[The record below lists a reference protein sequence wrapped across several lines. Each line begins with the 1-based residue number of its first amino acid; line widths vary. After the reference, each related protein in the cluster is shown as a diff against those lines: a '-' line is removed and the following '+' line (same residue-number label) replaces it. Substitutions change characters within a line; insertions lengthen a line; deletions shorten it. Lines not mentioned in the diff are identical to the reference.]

1 MVGWLQGTA
10 VGRGIRLGAGVGDH
24 GGGTR
29 MRSVVAC
36 SEDAVGGVPRRS
48 AREFIGI
55 LALAL
60 GLLALAA
67 PSALA
72 ARGHQFTRNIGA
84 PCAVGPCAPGT
95 LSEPSA
101 VAVNEAT
108 EVIYVLDQG
117 NERVQRFAS
126 DGTFLGGFDGG
137 PEFEESPG
145 VNVPTT
151 EAGHG
156 GNSGELETGPFSF
169 GAAPQ
174 VSGIAVDNS
183 CSLEG
188 LVGAACEDPSN
199 EDVYVVDPGHNVVD
213 KFKPDGEYIGQITEA
228 AGAPLHE
235 LGGVATAPSGT
246 LWIYQEFEAAERHEN
261 GAFYRF
267 TNDANVYEG
276 EIPRPAIAPFVA
288 PGVAVGADGSF
299 YSRAG
304 SGSHFLVEKRDH
316 SGIQLIAALDNENSS
331 GIAVDLKTDNSFLD
345 NVTTIASFRPDGT
358 ELERLG
364 NEGGA
369 HHLAQGA
376 GLAADAASEA
386 IYVADAGAGQVVVF
400 GPQQPKAPEIV
411 TEGVQDISSAAARL
425 EAEINPRSETGDTS
439 YRFQYGPCTGT
450 LPSCTTNAFPFE
462 TPTAALAPDFEIHP
476 VAALITG
483 LQPGTPYHFR
493 LFAEN
498 GQGETTGPEETFT
511 TQSVGGSLLLPDSR
525 QWQLVSPPDKLGAL
539 IAPITE
545 EDGVNQA
552 STDGRAFSYVA
563 NAPIEANPQGFYPGG
578 AQILSTR
585 GASGWASENL
595 AAPHDVATG
604 PPTEANNEWRFF
616 TEDLST
622 SFLQPFGTFTPS
634 ISPEATEQSAFER
647 TDFLGGDPGRL
658 CKPAT
663 MDCYR
668 PLVTGA
674 PGFANVPAGTVFGE
688 PRSCPPRPICGPRF
702 KDATPDGSHVV
713 LGGAMGEGTERP
725 VEQLYE
731 WDAASN
737 RLQLVSLLPGGGRA
751 FEPKLGSRN
760 GDTRHAIS
768 DDGSRIV
775 FEEPEPTNNAVPL
788 ALYLRDS
795 ARDETVQLD
804 VSEPLC
810 EAAGECESGG
820 GRFQLASSDDSRILF
835 TDPHRLTADSGAG
848 VGGNQRPDLY
858 ECRIV
863 VDAAGDDQ
871 CRLTDLTPE
880 TGGES
885 ADVQGFLPGASE
897 DATNVYF
904 VANGVLTT
912 EPDGDGEVARPGH
925 CSAGTST
932 GGATCNLYLRHDG
945 ETRLVAV
952 LAAGDAH
959 DWALN
964 LAWMPARVSP
974 DGRWLAFMS
983 QRSLT
988 GYDNRDRATGSPVAE
1003 VYLYDAATDRLACAS
1018 CDPTGARPVG
1028 VEYGK
1033 LEFQTGALVGGYH
1046 SWEPGALVAANVPGW
1061 TSVAEAGQASR
1072 HQPRYLSNSGR
1083 LFFNTVNPLVPQDA
1097 NGTQD
1102 VYQYEPPG
1110 FGTCTPSS
1118 PTYGELSEGCV
1129 SLISS
1134 GTSAQ
1139 ESAFLDASESGDDV
1153 FFLTSARLSGSD
1165 TDSARDVYDAHV
1177 CTAQVPCLPEPQPP
1191 APACS
1196 GDACQQPA
1204 TSPND
1209 ATPGSLT
1216 FNGAGNVKECPK
1228 RKQLK
1233 KGKCVKKKQAKKKGK
1248 NHTKKHHKK
1257 KSNKA
1262 NGKSKRTPGK
1272 SQGDNK

>member
-1 MVGWLQGTA
+1 
-10 VGRGIRLGAGVGDH
+10 
-24 GGGTR
+24 

-36 SEDAVGGVPRRS
+36 SEDAVGRVPRRS
-48 AREFIGI
+48 ARGFIGV
-55 LALAL
+55 LALVL

-84 PCAVGPCAPGT
+84 PCATGPCAPGT

-108 EVIYVLDQG
+108 GVIYALDQR

-126 DGTFLGGFDGG
+126 DGTFLGGFNGG

-199 EDVYVVDPGHNVVD
+199 EDVYVVDAGHDVVD
-213 KFKPDGEYIGQITEA
+213 KFKPNGEFINQITEA
-228 AGAPLHE
+228 AGHALSG
-235 LGGVATAPSGT
+235 LGGVATDPAGR
-246 LWIYQEFEAAERHEN
+246 LWIYQELDAEGIGREN
-261 GAFYRF
+261 GNLYGCGNAS
-267 TNDANVYEG
+267 TNACASEVALAG
-276 EIPRPAIAPFVA
+276 ESQDFFA
-288 PGVAVGADGSF
+288 PGVAADPAGNF
-299 YSRAG
+299 YVRRHKTADLIEKYDQAG
-304 SGSHFLVEKRDH
+304 NR
-316 SGIQLIAALDNENSS
+316 LIASLDNEDSS
-331 GIAVDLKTDNSFLD
+331 GIAVDLRTDNSFLD
-345 NVTTIASFRPDGT
+345 SVTSVASFRPDGT

-364 NEGGA
+364 KEAGA
-369 HHLAQGA
+369 AHLTAGA
-376 GLAADAASEA
+376 GLAADAASET
-386 IYVADAGAGQVVVF
+386 IYVADSGAGQVVVF

-411 TEGVQDISSAAARL
+411 TEGVQDISSAAATL
-425 EAEINPRSETGDTS
+425 ESEINPRSETGDTS
-439 YRFQYGPCTGT
+439 YRFQYGPCAGA
-450 LPSCTTNAFPFE
+450 LPTCATSAFPFE
-462 TPTAALAPDFEIHP
+462 SPSAAIAPDFAIHQ
-476 VAALITG
+476 VGALVTG
-483 LQPGTPYHFR
+483 LQPGTLYHFR

-498 GQGETTGPEETFT
+498 GQGETTGPEKSFT
-511 TQSVGGSLLLPDSR
+511 TQTVGGPLILPDGR
-525 QWQLVSPPDKLGAL
+525 QWELVSPPDKLGAL
-539 IAPITE
+539 IAPITQ
-545 EDGVNQA
+545 EDGVIQA
-552 STDGRAFSYVA
+552 SADGRAISYVA
-563 NAPIEANPQGFYPGG
+563 NAPVEVEPQGFYPGG

-595 AAPHDVATG
+595 AAPHDAATG
-604 PPTEANNEWRFF
+604 PPTEGNNEWRFF
-616 TEDLST
+616 SEDLST
-622 SFLQPFGTFTPS
+622 SFLQPFGAFTPS
-634 ISPEATEQSAFER
+634 ITPEATEQSAFER

-658 CKPAT
+658 CEPAT
-663 MDCYR
+663 TDCYR

-688 PRSCPPRPICGPRF
+688 PASCPPRPICGPRF

-737 RLQLVSLLPGGGRA
+737 HLQLVSLLPGGGLALR
-751 FEPKLGSRN
+751 PTLGFRN
-760 GDTRHAIS
+760 FNTRHAIS

-775 FEEPEPTNNAVPL
+775 WEEPGNTGAPL
-788 ALYLRDS
+788 ALYLRDT
-795 ARDETVQLD
+795 ARGETIQLD
-804 VSEPLC
+804 VAEPRC
-810 EAAGECESGG
+810 EAAGECQSGSG
-820 GRFQLASSDDSRILF
+820 IFQFASSDDSRILF
-835 TDPHRLTADSGAG
+835 TDTNRLTSDSGAQ
-848 VGGNQRPDLY
+848 NSSSPAKADLY
-858 ECRIV
+858 QCRIV
-863 VDAAGDDQ
+863 VDAAGRDE

-885 ADVQGFLPGASE
+885 ADVQGSLPGADE
-897 DATNVYF
+897 DATSVYF

-912 EPDGDGEVARPGH
+912 ESDSRGQVARPGH
-925 CSAGTST
+925 CSGDPQIAV
-932 GGATCNLYLRHDG
+932 GATCNLYLLHEGRI
-945 ETRLVAV
+945 RLVA
-952 LAAGDAH
+952 LLGAEDRH
-959 DWALN
+959 DWATRLAN
-964 LAWMPARVSP
+964 LPARVSP

-983 QRSLT
+983 ERELT
-988 GYDNRDRATGSPVAE
+988 GYDNRDRATGRPVAE

-1028 VEYGK
+1028 IEYGK
-1033 LEFQTGALVGGYH
+1033 LEFQTGALVGGYF

-1061 TSVAEAGQASR
+1061 TGAAESGFASR
-1072 HQPRYLSNSGR
+1072 HQPRYLSDSGR
-1083 LFFNTVNPLVPQDA
+1083 LFFNTANALVPQDS

-1102 VYQYEPPG
+1102 VYRYEPPG
-1110 FGTCTPSS
+1110 VGDCSTSS
-1118 PTYGELSEGCV
+1118 LTYGELSGGCV
-1129 SLISS
+1129 GLISS

-1153 FFLTSARLSGSD
+1153 FFLTSARLSGLD
-1165 TDSARDVYDAHV
+1165 TDNTRDVYDAHV
-1177 CTAQVPCLPEPQPP
+1177 CTSEVPCLPEPQPP

-1216 FNGAGNVKECPK
+1216 FNGAGNVKECAK
-1228 RKQLK
+1228 GKQLT
-1233 KGKCVKKKQAKKKGK
+1233 KGKCVKKKTHQ
-1248 NHTKKHHKK
+1248 KKHHKNKHHAK
-1257 KSNKA
+1257 KSTGKKSKKRA
-1262 NGKSKRTPGK
+1262 AKSKRGSAK
-1272 SQGDNK
+1272 